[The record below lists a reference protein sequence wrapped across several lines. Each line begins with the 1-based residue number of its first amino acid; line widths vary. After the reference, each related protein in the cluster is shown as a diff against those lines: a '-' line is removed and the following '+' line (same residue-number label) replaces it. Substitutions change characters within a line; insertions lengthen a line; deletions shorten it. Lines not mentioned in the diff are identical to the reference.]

1 MLVMLA
7 SGDGE
12 SEKNHRNALIPDAV
26 DCRHMAYC
34 VNRIYSDATR
44 ATPGSFFQH
53 RVLLDY
59 VGY

>member
-1 MLVMLA
+1 MV
-7 SGDGE
+7 S
-12 SEKNHRNALIPDAV
+12 RNALIPDAV